1 MMINHFAGLK
11 CCALTDNFKSCR
23 LLLQWGG
30 LGWYHHRVIIVLSDV
45 LPVPLLIQALDL
57 FGTMAFAVTG
67 AFKAIEHKSDIV
79 GVIILS
85 TITGVAGGVLRDV
98 VFGRI
103 PPVAIVNPLYLIIT
117 VATGVA
123 MFFLYRALK
132 KHWNLFLKFDAIGLG
147 VFTVIGATIAYH
159 LFGLN
164 FLAMAFAGLL
174 TAVGGGILRDV
185 FVNEIPIV
193 FVKELYASAS
203 FIGVV
208 MFFGLLAAG
217 VDLNIAA
224 IPSIVAATALRLFA
238 MRYNWNLP
246 VPKT

>member
-1 MMINHFAGLK
+1 MVWGRGVGGH
-11 CCALTDNFKSCR
+11 CR
-23 LLLQWGG
+23 
-30 LGWYHHRVIIVLSDV
+30 VIVLSDV
-45 LPVPLLIQALDL
+45 ALPVPLLIQVLDL

-79 GVIILS
+79 GIIILA
-85 TITGVAGGVLRDV
+85 TITGVAGGVLRDI

-103 PPVAIVNPLYLIIT
+103 PPIAVANPLYLIIT

-123 MFFLYRALK
+123 LFFLYRALK

-147 VFTVIGATIAYH
+147 VFTIIGATIAYN
-159 LFGLN
+159 LMGLN
-164 FLAMAFAGLL
+164 FLAMAFAGVL

-203 FIGVV
+203 FVGVV
-208 MFFGLLAAG
+208 IFFGLLAAG
-217 VDLNIAA
+217 VDLNVAA
-224 IPSIVAATALRLFA
+224 IPSIVAVTGLRLLA
-238 MRYNWNLP
+238 MKYNWNLP
-246 VPKT
+246 QPKV